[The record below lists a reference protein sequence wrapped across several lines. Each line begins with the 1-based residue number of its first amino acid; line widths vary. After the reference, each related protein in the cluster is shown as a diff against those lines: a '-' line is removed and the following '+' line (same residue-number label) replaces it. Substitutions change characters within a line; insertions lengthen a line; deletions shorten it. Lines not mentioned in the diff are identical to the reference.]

1 MESREDK
8 SLSQNHVFTFS
19 FSDFTSFIFCINNFM
34 IFHQNVNFKPRLRH
48 IYIYI
53 YIYNP
58 SGLIRGLKIE
68 PKNQLLHRSSLCFF
82 GFLRKKTNFC
92 AELASVFLVFPIFV
106 FLILQKCV
114 LFFLSFD
121 FCFFGV
127 MFFVPQ
133 HFLISDLRFPSQIP
147 GELAK
152 KITENPIKISCS
164 SLWLTKKTVG
174 TRKIRHENKTNDVSC
189 SSLWFKKNPG
199 ELER

>member
-1 MESREDK
+1 MNRYEE
-8 SLSQNHVFTFS
+8 
-19 FSDFTSFIFCINNFM
+19 I
-34 IFHQNVNFKPRLRH
+34 
-48 IYIYI
+48 
-53 YIYNP
+53 NP

-106 FLILQKCV
+106 FLILQKCF

-133 HFLISDLRFPSQIP
+133 HLLISDLRFPSQIP

-152 KITENPIKISCS
+152 NITENQ
-164 SLWLTKKTVG
+164 
-174 TRKIRHENKTNDVSC
+174 
-189 SSLWFKKNPG
+189 
-199 ELER
+199 